1 MNVFNLT
8 GESYDPEALPDV
20 DLGYYLPDDDIED
33 FLATYLKYSG
43 DTTTSIDEITTEF
56 NIHTT
61 YILFSKLMTT
71 STVNLG
77 RIFSSK
83 SLKSHTKQQ
92 S

>member
-20 DLGYYLPDDDIED
+20 DLGYYLPDDAIED